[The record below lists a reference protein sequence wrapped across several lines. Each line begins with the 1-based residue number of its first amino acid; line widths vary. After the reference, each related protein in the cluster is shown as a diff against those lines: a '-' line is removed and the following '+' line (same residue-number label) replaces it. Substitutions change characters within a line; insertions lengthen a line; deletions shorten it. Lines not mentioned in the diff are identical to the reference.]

1 MADKIVMPQLG
12 ESIAE
17 GTIVKWLKKPGDAVK
32 KDENILVISTDKVE
46 AEIPAPASGTL
57 LSADVAEGTTVAVG
71 TVLGYVGAAGE
82 APAKPAATNA
92 PAAPAAASPPAPAPA
107 PASPEAPTK
116 AASPAAAPAGG
127 SLDGATKV
135 VMPQLGESIAEGTIV
150 KWLKKPG
157 DAVKK
162 DENILVISTDK
173 VEAEIPAPT
182 TGTLISVAVPEGTTV
197 AVGTVLGYVGAA
209 GAAVVAA
216 PAAAPAAPPAAP
228 VAPVA
233 SSAAATAA
241 AHAAPVPTS
250 PVAPMAAATGGDSR
264 FVSPLVRKI
273 AADNAIADAEL
284 AALPGTGNNGRV
296 TKKDLLDYVAAKKAG
311 KVAAPVAAAP
321 AVVPAA
327 APAAAPAAP
336 PAAPRPTAAPSVV
349 IPPGERE
356 LVKPASSMRK
366 VIMQNMVAS
375 KRTSAH
381 VHTFFDVD
389 YSAIDKV
396 RAKHKARFE
405 AEEGV
410 KLSYTVFLTAAIAS
424 VLKRHPYINSEV
436 RGTDIVFKKDVHL
449 GMAVAIDLPEPG
461 LMVPVIKNA
470 DQMNLR
476 GIAHAITDLA
486 GRVRTRRIKP
496 DELSGSTFTLTNP
509 GNYGAIIG
517 TPVINQPNVAILGV
531 GRIQKE
537 VVVREVDGQ
546 DTIAIRPMGVI
557 SLGFDHRII
566 DGATADA
573 FMADVKKTL
582 ETWDA
587 AP

>member
-17 GTIVKWLKKPGDAVK
+17 GTIVKWLKQPGDAVK

-46 AEIPAPASGTL
+46 AEIPSPSAGAL
-57 LSADVAEGTTVAVG
+57 LSIDVAEGTTVAVG
-71 TVLGYVGAAGE
+71 TVLGFVGAAGE
-82 APAKPAATNA
+82 APAKG
-92 PAAPAAASPPAPAPA
+92 ASP
-107 PASPEAPTK
+107 APTK
-116 AASPAAAPAGG
+116 AAAPAPAAAVPVPAPAAAATPAPAAGA
-127 SLDGATKV
+127 SVEGATKV

-162 DENILVISTDK
+162 DENILLISTDK
-173 VEAEIPAPT
+173 VEAEIPSPT
-182 TGTLISVAVPEGTTV
+182 MGTLVSIAVNEGQTV

-209 GAAVVAA
+209 GAAPVAAPPVSGA
-216 PAAAPAAPPAAP
+216 PAAAKAPPAPVPAPASAPAP
-228 VAPVA
+228 VVEMPRMAPSA
-233 SSAAATAA
+233 SD
-241 AHAAPVPTS
+241 
-250 PVAPMAAATGGDSR
+250 GR

-273 AADNAIADAEL
+273 AMDSGVSDAEL
-284 AALPGTGNNGRV
+284 SSLPGTGNAGRV
-296 TKKDLLDYVAAKKAG
+296 TKKDLLTYVEAKKAG
-311 KVAAPVAAAP
+311 KVS
-321 AVVPAA
+321 
-327 APAAAPAAP
+327 APAAAVQASRPATTSAGQTVAYAMP
-336 PAAPRPTAAPSVV
+336 SQTRPAVV

-366 VIMQNMVAS
+366 VIMQNMVNS
-375 KRTSAH
+375 KHTSAH

-389 YSAIDKV
+389 YTAVERIRKQ
-396 RAKHKARFE
+396 HKARFE

-410 KLSYTVFLTAAIAS
+410 KLSYTVFLTAAVAQT
-424 VLKRHPYINSEV
+424 LKRHPYINAEI
-436 RGTDIVFKKDVHL
+436 RGTDIVFKKDVHI
-449 GMAVAIDLPEPG
+449 GMAVAIEQPEPG

-476 GIAHAITDLA
+476 GIAHSISDLA
-486 GRVRTRRIKP
+486 SRVRNKKIMP
-496 DELSGSTFTLTNP
+496 ADLSGSNFTLTNP

-537 VVVREVDGQ
+537 AVVREVDGA
-546 DTIAIRPMGVI
+546 DVIAIRLMGVI
-557 SLGFDHRII
+557 ALGFDHRLV

-573 FMADVKKTL
+573 FMADLKKTL
-582 ETWDA
+582 ETWDM

>member
-32 KDENILVISTDKVE
+32 KDENVLVISTDKVE
-46 AEIPAPASGTL
+46 AEIPAPSSGTL
-57 LSADVAEGTTVAVG
+57 VSIDVVEGTTVAVG

-82 APAKPAATNA
+82 APAKAAPAAAPA
-92 PAAPAAASPPAPAPA
+92 PAAPAPKPAAPAPAPA
-107 PASPEAPTK
+107 PA
-116 AASPAAAPAGG
+116 AAAPAGG
-127 SLDGATKV
+127 SVDGATKV

-157 DAVKK
+157 DSVKK

-173 VEAEIPAPT
+173 VEAEIPAPV
-182 TGTLISVAVPEGTTV
+182 TGTLVNIAVPEGTTV

-209 GAAVVAA
+209 GAAVVASVAAA
-216 PAAAPAAPPAAP
+216 PAAAPAAAAAPAKAPAPPASTGSFSDPPPRMAP
-228 VAPVA
+228 
-233 SSAAATAA
+233 SSSDA
-241 AHAAPVPTS
+241 
-250 PVAPMAAATGGDSR
+250 R

-273 AADNAIADAEL
+273 AMDNGVSDAEL
-284 AALPGTGNNGRV
+284 SAMPGNGNNGRV
-296 TKKDLLDYVAAKKAG
+296 TKKDLLDYVEAKKSG

-321 AVVPAA
+321 VAAA
-327 APAAAPAAP
+327 APAAAAQKPAAV
-336 PAAPRPTAAPSVV
+336 APSRPSMFSGSDRTV
-349 IPPGERE
+349 
-356 LVKPASSMRK
+356 VKPASPMRK

-375 KRTSAH
+375 KQTSAH

-389 YSAIDKV
+389 YSAIDRV
-396 RAKHKARFE
+396 RRNHKNKFE

-410 KLSYTVFLTAAIAS
+410 KLSYTVFLTAAVAQ
-424 VLKRHPYINSEV
+424 VLKRHEYINASIQ
-436 RGTDIVFKKDVHL
+436 GTDLVFRKDVHL
-449 GMAVAIDLPEPG
+449 GMAVAIDTPEPG

-470 DQMNLR
+470 DQMNVR
-476 GIAHAITDLA
+476 GLAHAISDLA
-486 GRVRTRRIKP
+486 ARVRSRRIKP
-496 DELSGSTFTLTNP
+496 DELSGSSFTITNP

-517 TPVINQPNVAILGV
+517 TPVINQPNLAILGV

-537 VVVREVDGQ
+537 VVVREVDGT

-557 SLGFDHRII
+557 SLGFDHRLI

-573 FMADVKKTL
+573 FMADLKKTL